1 MDLLSNLALGFS
13 VALSASSLLYCA
25 LGVTLG
31 MFIGVLP
38 GIGPLATVGML
49 LPLTFYAGPTDAIIM
64 LAGIYY
70 GSMYGGS
77 TASILLNLPGT
88 AGAAVTC
95 LDGYPMARKGRAG
108 VALFATT
115 IASFIGGLVGIL
127 ILAAF
132 APVLARIALTFG
144 SPEYFALMT
153 VGLLAAAL
161 VGDGSPSRSLAMVLL
176 GLLLGI
182 VGTDVNSGVRRFT
195 GGFSELGDGLNLVIV
210 TTGLFGISEVIAN
223 AGRIKS
229 GAVRSL
235 NVTWRSLL
243 PTREDWKRSVAPQIR
258 GTSIGALLGIL
269 PGTGAALSTFVAY
282 AVEKRVS
289 PHRQDLGKGAIE
301 GVVAPEAAN
310 NAAAQTAF
318 IPTLSLGIPGDAIVA
333 IMLGALIIHGI
344 VPGPRLVVDQPELF
358 WGLTVSFLIGNVML
372 LILNLPLIGVWVR
385 ILSIPYGVLYPAIL
399 VFICVGVFSIRNSVF
414 DVVLAIVCGVV
425 GYGLRLMRFS
435 PAPMLLG
442 LVLGPLI
449 ETNLRRSLLLSRGD
463 PMVFLERPVS
473 VTVLGF
479 GVALVVYFLWSA
491 VALKR
496 KRAKAVSDAQS
507 VSSKSGNGFAVR
519 TRDKTKA

>member
-1 MDLLSNLALGFS
+1 MDLISNLTLGFS
-13 VALSASSLLYCA
+13 VALSLSALMYCG

-31 MFIGVLP
+31 MLIGVLP

-49 LPLTFYAGPTDAIIM
+49 LPLTFYAAPTDAIIM

-88 AGAAVTC
+88 AGAAVAC
-95 LDGYPMARKGRAG
+95 IDGYPMARQGRAG
-108 VALFATT
+108 VALFMTT
-115 IASFIGGLVGIL
+115 IASFFGGIVGIV

-132 APVLARIALTFG
+132 APALARVALSFG
-144 SPEYFALMT
+144 SPEYFSLMV

-161 VGDGSPSRSLAMVLL
+161 VGDGSPSRSLAMVVL

-195 GGFSELGDGLNLVIV
+195 GGLPELSDGVNLVIL
-210 TTGLFGISEVIAN
+210 TTGLFGISEVILN
-223 AGRIKS
+223 AGRIKRGS
-229 GAVRSL
+229 VRPVDVS
-235 NVTWRSLL
+235 WRSML
-243 PTREDWKRSVAPQIR
+243 PTADDWRRSVLPSLR
-258 GTSIGALLGIL
+258 GVSVGSVLGIL

-282 AVEKRVS
+282 ALEKRVARDPS
-289 PHRQDLGKGAIE
+289 RFGKGAIE

-310 NAAAQTAF
+310 NAAAQAAF

-358 WGLTVSFLIGNVML
+358 WGLTVSFFIGNVML
-372 LILNLPLIGVWVR
+372 LILNLPLIGLWVR
-385 ILSIPYGVLYPAIL
+385 ILSIPYGLLYPAIL
-399 VFICVGVFSIRNSVF
+399 VFICIGVYSINNSAF
-414 DVVLAIVCGVV
+414 DVLMALVFGVA
-425 GYGLRLMRFS
+425 GFAMRLMRFS
-435 PAPMLLG
+435 PAPLLLG

-463 PMVFLERPVS
+463 PAVFVERPLSAAILAIGLAIVVWVVVS
-473 VTVLGF
+473 
-479 GVALVVYFLWSA
+479 ALRR
-491 VALKR
+491 R
-496 KRAKAVSDAQS
+496 KPAQ
-507 VSSKSGNGFAVR
+507 
-519 TRDKTKA
+519 T

>member
-1 MDLLSNLALGFS
+1 MDLISNLALGFS
-13 VALSASSLLYCA
+13 VALSASALMYCA

-95 LDGYPMARKGRAG
+95 LDGYPMAQQGRAG

-115 IASFIGGLVGIL
+115 IASFIGGVVGIL

-132 APVLARIALTFG
+132 APALAKIALTFG

-153 VGLLAAAL
+153 VGLMAAAL
-161 VGDGSPSRSLAMVLL
+161 VGDGSPGRALAMVVL

-182 VGTDVNSGVRRFT
+182 VGTDVNTGIRRFT
-195 GGFSELGDGLNLVIV
+195 GGFPELGDGLNLVII

-223 AGRIKS
+223 AGRIKTGS
-229 GAVRSL
+229 VKSL

-243 PTREDWKRSVAPQIR
+243 PKREDWKRSMAPSAR
-258 GTSIGALLGIL
+258 GISIGSILGIL

-289 PHRQDLGKGAIE
+289 KFRHELGKGAIE

-358 WGLTVSFLIGNVML
+358 WGLTVSFFIGNVML
-372 LILNLPLIGVWVR
+372 LVLNLPLIGIWVR

-399 VFICVGVFSIRNSVF
+399 VFICVGVFSLNNSVF
-414 DVVLAIVCGVV
+414 DVMLAIICGLA
-425 GYGLRLMRFS
+425 GYGLRLLRFS
-435 PAPMLLG
+435 PAPLLLG

-463 PMVFLERPVS
+463 PWVFIERPIS
-473 VTVLGF
+473 AGILAAGA
-479 GVALVVYFLWSA
+479 ALLAYFVWSE
-491 VALKR
+491 VRVR
-496 KRAKAVSDAQS
+496 KSARQS
-507 VSSKSGNGFAVR
+507 
-519 TRDKTKA
+519 

>member
-1 MDLLSNLALGFS
+1 MELFANLALGFS
-13 VALSASSLLYCA
+13 VALSTSSLFYCA

-88 AGAAVTC
+88 AGAAVAC
-95 LDGYPMARKGRAG
+95 LDGYPMARQGRAG

-115 IASFIGGLVGIL
+115 IASFAGGMVGIL

-132 APVLARIALTFG
+132 APALARIALTFG
-144 SPEYFALMT
+144 SPEYFALMA

-161 VGDGSPSRSLAMVLL
+161 VGDGSPARSLAMVVL

-195 GGFSELGDGLNLVIV
+195 GGFPELGDGLNLVII

-223 AGRIKS
+223 AGRIKR
-229 GAVRSL
+229 GTVQAM

-243 PTREDWKRSVAPQIR
+243 PTRDDWKRSLMPAIR
-258 GTSIGALLGIL
+258 GTGIGSVLGIL

-289 PHRQDLGKGAIE
+289 PNRDQLGKGAIE

-358 WGLTVSFLIGNVML
+358 WGLTVSFLIGNIML

-385 ILSIPYGVLYPAIL
+385 ILSIPYGLLYPAIL
-399 VFICVGVFSIRNSVF
+399 VFICVGVFSIHNSVF
-414 DVVLAIVCGVV
+414 DVMLAVTFGLV

-435 PAPMLLG
+435 PAPLLLG

-463 PMVFLERPVS
+463 PWVFFECPIS
-473 VTVLGF
+473 ATVLAIG
-479 GVALVVYFLWSA
+479 ALLIVYFIWSA
-491 VALKR
+491 LRTKR
-496 KRAKAVSDAQS
+496 STPASARS
-507 VSSKSGNGFAVR
+507 
-519 TRDKTKA
+519 